1 MSQLSRNNCRSVVY
15 HVFLAD
21 GWLPAG
27 TTPQTWDKVTMAD
40 IDFDDPALPGDPD
53 FQKKAVDAQ
62 LQTAFLRLGA
72 RVPSAMALLKDGTK
86 TLGDLSQ
93 WYFDSQVS
101 L

>member
-1 MSQLSRNNCRSVVY
+1 
-15 HVFLAD
+15 
-21 GWLPAG
+21 
-27 TTPQTWDKVTMAD
+27 MAD